1 MVVENYKIV
10 FLLDF
15 NISPEKTNFNILF
28 IEYKITE
35 DKGFSKD
42 INSLL
47 TPVEKLVKISLIFT
61 YNNKNFFIK
70 QRYFCVG

>member
-1 MVVENYKIV
+1 MVVENHKIV
-10 FLLDF
+10 FPLDF
-15 NISPEKTNFNILF
+15 NIFPEKTNFYILF

-47 TPVEKLVKISLIFT
+47 TSVEKLVKISLIFT

-70 QRYFCVG
+70 QRYFCIG